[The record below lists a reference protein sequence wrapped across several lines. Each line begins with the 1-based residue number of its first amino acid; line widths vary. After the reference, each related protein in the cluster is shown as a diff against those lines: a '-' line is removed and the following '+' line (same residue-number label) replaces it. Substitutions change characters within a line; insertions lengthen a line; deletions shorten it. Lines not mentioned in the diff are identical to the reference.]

1 MTRKRKS
8 NRAAGESTAEDEAAT
23 TSGDE
28 LSSKSLYE
36 VPTSSARCVDDI
48 HYILNSPVLLH
59 CALLASVL
67 RAIYTITASIRVL
80 LLRCSRLL

>member
-1 MTRKRKS
+1 MTRKHKS

-36 VPTSSARCVDDI
+36 VPTSSARAV
-48 HYILNSPVLLH
+48 
-59 CALLASVL
+59 
-67 RAIYTITASIRVL
+67 
-80 LLRCSRLL
+80 